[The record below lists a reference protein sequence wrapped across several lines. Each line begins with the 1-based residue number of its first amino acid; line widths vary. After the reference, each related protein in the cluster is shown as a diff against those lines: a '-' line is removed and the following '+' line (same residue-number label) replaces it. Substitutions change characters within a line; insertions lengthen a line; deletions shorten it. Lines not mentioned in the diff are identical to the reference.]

1 MANEVELKTKNSESK
16 DLQLFDPLS
25 KPKKLSVAVFV
36 IGMVAVMVLV
46 FAAFHWLYTEYFNFT
61 ATKAERMQ
69 ELSDIKARCA
79 ETERESQKRI
89 LAAADEFSRK
99 WAANEESFKKRNREL
114 EEELTRKKQDFA
126 TLIKGFKERFDA
138 TTNELASAIQIQ
150 NTELQRL
157 MKEKESLPDMSR
169 QYKSISNAVTRAIDE
184 RDKAMRLAREA
195 QDTFNEWN
203 GKIGAAKSEL
213 SRIETEKVSLQNEL
227 QKLESSTNNAALCL
241 SALRNEEKIG
251 RGRLV
256 ALAAELQTASNALTT
271 ANATL
276 SDIRTDIVTKTSER
290 KIAETARDDAAKA
303 QRDAERKRDN
313 AQGEY
318 EVAENK
324 LEQMR
329 GELEKMANATNNA
342 VIKLEQIKGTIEVQK
357 ATMQSARIEL
367 QSISNKIELANMRLT
382 EIARQTGTAE
392 REQKRIAL
400 ETAQCEKDKNEA
412 LDSKRE
418 AESLRDKAVSEKE
431 LAEKRLKE
439 RKPEIEAQIAEM
451 EKRLSVLKGEVSK
464 AEQQK
469 TDGDQTKGETK

>member
-1 MANEVELKTKNSESK
+1 MTSEDRMETKESK
-16 DLQLFDPLS
+16 SDNLLQVDPLS
-25 KPKKLSVAVFV
+25 KPKKLAVAVFV
-36 IGMVAVMVLV
+36 IGMVAVMVLA

-69 ELSDIKARCA
+69 ELSGIKVRCA
-79 ETERESQKRI
+79 EKERESQERI

-99 WAANEESFKKRNREL
+99 QTANEESFKKRNREL

-138 TTNELASAIQIQ
+138 TTNELAGTIQIQ

-157 MKEKESLPDMSR
+157 MKEKESLADMSR
-169 QYKSISNAVTRAIDE
+169 QYESISNALVRARDE
-184 RDKAMRLAREA
+184 RDKVMRLAREA

-227 QKLESSTNNAALCL
+227 QKLESSTNNAALFL

-290 KIAETARDDAAKA
+290 KIAETARNDAAKA
-303 QRDAERKRDN
+303 QKDAEKKRDN

-342 VIKLEQIKGTIEVQK
+342 VIKLEQIKGAIEVQK

-382 EIARQTGTAE
+382 EIARQTETVE
-392 REQKRIAL
+392 REQKRIAS

-451 EKRLSVLKGEVSK
+451 EKRLSALKKEVSK
-464 AEQQK
+464 AEQK
-469 TDGDQTKGETK
+469 KADGDQTKGETK